1 MDTRPHDI
9 YRSTPHYD
17 YFYIPSKST
26 SSNTCEIKPD
36 IVKVNINTATSS
48 ELATVNYISLSLGEK
63 IVKYREENGD
73 FKKIDDIKNVTGIG
87 DSLFEKI
94 KDQITV

>member
-1 MDTRPHDI
+1 MTDNI
-9 YRSTPHYD
+9 YDKYKALGIDKKVYD
-17 YFYIPSKST
+17 L
-26 SSNTCEIKPD
+26 CE
-36 IVKVNINTATSS
+36 S
-48 ELATVNYISLSLGEK
+48 EWEKLSL
-63 IVKYREENGD
+63 R

>member
-1 MDTRPHDI
+1 MNEACITQK
-9 YRSTPHYD
+9 
-17 YFYIPSKST
+17 SKSKT
-26 SSNTCEIKPD
+26 TKNTTESEDKEENDLIS
-36 IVKVNINTATSS
+36 INSANID
-48 ELATVNYISLSLGEK
+48 ELQK
-63 IVKYREENGD
+63 INGIGKSKAENIIKYREENGD